1 MEGVCMNFTMKY
13 SKYIHVII
21 ETLCFMTIMMYIR
34 KNIRKLQDQIN
45 DLNKIIQQQQEMLFI
60 HQQLLK
66 ERSTPSLNIIDSST
80 QHSFLSHNDPSEF
93 ATMFTV
99 PFQTPQENPL
109 LESERIEEVVV
120 DTEPPLSRIEEEEL
134 EDEKKQEEVE
144 QKINIEKELEN
155 EIQELKMEE
164 EDNLD
169 KYLADEIKELE
180 ERESTPLSA

>member
-21 ETLCFMTIMMYIR
+21 ETLCFITIMMYIR

-66 ERSTPSLNIIDSST
+66 ERSPPSLNIIDNTT
-80 QHSFLSHNDPSEF
+80 QHSFLSHSDPSEF

-99 PFQTPQENPL
+99 PFQTSQENPI
-109 LESERIEEVVV
+109 LESDRFEVLDQEPLSLSKIEE
-120 DTEPPLSRIEEEEL
+120 EEEEL
-134 EDEKKQEEVE
+134 EDDKEEVVE
-144 QKINIEKELEN
+144 VVQPKLNIEEELEN

-164 EDNLD
+164 EDSID

-180 ERESTPLSA
+180 EGGGES